1 MIAKAIGIGLLAL
14 LAIVYAGHRGNGGT
28 IAGLTIERIDSR
40 SLGTY
45 DGTFLAHVVIYN
57 GTGKPL
63 SSIKANGTCTDAS
76 GAVVGKGSASL
87 AKMAAGETTAIDITL
102 PEAVGCKIVDVK
114 AAGLA
119 H

>member
-14 LAIVYAGHRGNGGT
+14 LAIVFASHRGDGGT

-40 SLGTY
+40 SVGTY

-57 GTGKPL
+57 GTGKAL
-63 SSIKANGTCTDAS
+63 SRIKANGTCTDAS
-76 GAVVGKGSASL
+76 GSVVGKGSASL
-87 AKMAAGETTAIDITL
+87 SKMAAGETTAIDITL
-102 PEAVGCKIVDVK
+102 PK
-114 AAGLA
+114 AAGCMKVEVKATGLA